1 MKDYYRLLNI
11 NQDFKRQ
18 EIADYLHEELRTWT
32 SRTSNPLKEKRDKA
46 DEMVKL
52 INEAMPIFEDE
63 KAYNDY
69 IYNLSEQRK
78 AERGANNQ
86 NAPRPQ
92 PSPRPQP
99 KSNNNDSSMTVDEA
113 LEKARG
119 LMGYDDNEAYR
130 LIDKAIKA
138 TPKYPAVW
146 KALGDY
152 YKNRGEYDN
161 AKDAYYKIFSIE
173 DKDYDA
179 AYSLLVLCTYT
190 NDKRYLEEMYKIVYE
205 PIKDKNSVYAHFIKG
220 VYYECKNDLDKA
232 IEFYEAAYKLGGD
245 IDTFH
250 GYLTVEPYD
259 YIISNANLKNEV
271 ARMYYKKA
279 LEYAVPYE
287 DNCYLTTKKDVYNY
301 IANMEKAISYDND
314 EVYTNLLQNAKDL
327 LKKTEPVELIWKI
340 LGVLALLLVET
351 PVLKIIT
358 AIISFILPFMKS
370 ILNSEL
376 FALGVFAV
384 DIYLVKTFMKVEGYL
399 ANGAMIAGTN
409 KFIWALQSKLSGEK
423 RPKRR

>member
-1 MKDYYRLLNI
+1 MVVDYYRLLNI
-11 NQDFKRQ
+11 DQDYKRQ
-18 EIADYLHEELRTWT
+18 EIANYLHEELRKWT
-32 SRTSNPLKEKRDKA
+32 SRTANPIKEKRDKA
-46 DEMVKL
+46 EEMVTL
-52 INEAMPIFEDE
+52 INEAMLIFEDE

-69 IYNLSEQRK
+69 IYELSEQRK
-78 AERGANNQ
+78 AEANSNNQ
-86 NAPRPQ
+86 EETPKRPQ

-152 YKNRGEYDN
+152 YKNRGEYDS
-161 AKDAYYKIFSIE
+161 AADAYYKMFSIE

-179 AYSLLVLCTYT
+179 AFNLLNICSLTD
-190 NDKRYLEEMYKIVYE
+190 DKRYLEEMYKIVYE
-205 PIKDKNSVYAHFIKG
+205 PIKDKSSVYAYLIQG
-220 VYYECKNDLDKA
+220 IYYESKADFDKA
-232 IEFYEAAYKLGGD
+232 IEYYEVAYKLGGD
-245 IDTFH
+245 ATEFH
-250 GYLTVEPYD
+250 GYLTVDPYD
-259 YIISNANLKNEV
+259 YIISNVKLKGDV

-279 LEYAVPYE
+279 LEYAARYE

-314 EVYTNLLQNAKDL
+314 EVYTSLLQNAKDL

-351 PVLKIIT
+351 PILKIIT

-376 FALGVFAV
+376 FALGVLAI
-384 DIYLVKTFMKVEGYL
+384 DIYLVKTYMKVEGYL
-399 ANGAMIAGTN
+399 ANGAMISG
-409 KFIWALQSKLSGEK
+409 KSKLIWAVQSKLNGEK
-423 RPKRR
+423 RP